1 MEKEKKNKSPKVCLR
16 KVRKAVKLHEIYEG
30 VQFVSIMS
38 IAERIVRLKS
48 KATFKQPLTNAE
60 WQWLRLTC
68 ENQSVMRKL
77 SRAYSSYIHY
87 NGNWNDVDSELLRSG
102 GTCAEA
108 HNFLKDIKQ
117 YMDDMART
125 QVLQATDEVMNSEE
139 MAEIAKQQAFIDL
152 QNSYTEEQTDSAKRV
167 SSLASLA
174 VDI

>member
-1 MEKEKKNKSPKVCLR
+1 MTLT
-16 KVRKAVKLHEIYEG
+16 
-30 VQFVSIMS
+30 VSCCEVV
-38 IAERIVRLKS
+38 ARALKH
-48 KATFKQPLTNAE
+48 T
-60 WQWLRLTC
+60 
-68 ENQSVMRKL
+68 
-77 SRAYSSYIHY
+77 I
-87 NGNWNDVDSELLRSG
+87 
-102 GTCAEA
+102 
-108 HNFLKDIKQ
+108 LKDIKQ